1 MINPPV
7 PTPSQTTRRPLLAFL
22 VAAFYC
28 LFTLFPDSSTWMLSY
43 PGVIFWQFALLTPVV
58 ALIMQIFSGTGRWLG
73 LGLDRLVVAGTI
85 ALIQSGFTAL
95 FPQQARWY
103 GIAAMGLIAA
113 LYACNDW
120 LNDRTRRQRILTFQG
135 ILQLCF
141 IGVSLSLWTFQ
152 TALPEL
158 NRLQGL
164 EQGFGIALPFSFE
177 QIETRNWAPIGHQ
190 NYVAGYL
197 TLAIPS
203 LVGLGL
209 RAVGGSKRWIWF
221 GGAVLGM
228 IDLYTTSSRAGLM
241 GLGLGVV
248 LTMGLLLGRSNPMT
262 TPSGWV
268 VPKKY
273 LLLGSGGFL
282 GTIALILFR
291 TGRLQGLSTAT
302 AGGYVPGELAYRL
315 ITNAVGLAMGNHAP
329 LAGTGIGSAVHVY
342 ARFRP
347 VWAGR
352 EAELAYQLH
361 STPAQ
366 LWGELGILGL
376 GVWVGVLGWLGY
388 VWWQGRDRFSPLT
401 HSLFTA
407 LFAYSFQSLTDY
419 QLDNLGISGTIVIFI
434 AAIAAELRSAELD
447 VEPGVEPGVKP
458 VGIQASKRTSILQP
472 KPVAL
477 GITGLLLAAIVWL
490 IPIDRAWMISK
501 QGFEAIAT
509 IENPELKPDERT
521 AAINT
526 FTQSLETAHQLVPWE
541 PYYLQQL
548 AWVLGDLGQKTSNPD
563 FITRSIQAFETARE
577 SAPYQEFVYTSL
589 GFLRLDRNPKAATEA
604 LKKATQLVPAKRGGF
619 EALGLSLVLQQKP
632 DLAIDAFALE
642 LTRNPKALPT
652 LSRWK
657 GTPLESLILPVIQR
671 SDALYSDLINQ
682 AQDPKLIR
690 HLRSCRGA
698 LRWWTGNPSGAKAD
712 ADASDYSFLKAILS
726 LGEQSRA
733 NPKQRTPINLEAL
746 KPSLLPQT
754 IAALTA
760 WNDPGMDPSGRSRL
774 LQQAWIRTNPKP
786 IDPELL
792 DRLLQTL
799 QTSQSLDDWLKN
811 SPIRTSRRQRSGFNV
826 LSRHTD
832 GINPEDFAAVPENII
847 MQSFMGNLIP
857 EWKYYPLL
865 EIQFQSYREALWAKI

>member
-1 MINPPV
+1 MINPPALA
-7 PTPSQTTRRPLLAFL
+7 PTPRRPLLACL
-22 VAAFYC
+22 VAAFYG

-58 ALIMQIFSGTGRWLG
+58 ALIMQIFNGTGRWLG
-73 LGLDRLVVAGTI
+73 HGLDRLVMTGTI
-85 ALIQSGFTAL
+85 ALVQSGFTAL

-103 GIAAMGLIAA
+103 GIAALGMMAA

-120 LNDRTRRQRILTFQG
+120 LNNRDRRQRILTFQG

-141 IGVSLSLWTFQ
+141 VGFSLGLWAFQ
-152 TALPEL
+152 TVLPEL
-158 NRLQGL
+158 TRLQGL
-164 EQGFGIALPFSFE
+164 ERDFGMAFPFSFGPLE
-177 QIETRNWAPIGHQ
+177 NRNWAPIGHQ

-209 RAVGGSKRWIWF
+209 RAGGRQRWVWF
-221 GGAVLGM
+221 GGALLGM

-248 LTMGLLLGRSNPMT
+248 VTIGILLGRSNPIT

-273 LLLGSGGFL
+273 LFLGSGGFL
-282 GTIALILFR
+282 GAIALILFR
-291 TGRLQGLSTAT
+291 TGRLQGLSTAA

-315 ITNAVGLAMGNHAP
+315 ITNAVGLAMGTHAP
-329 LAGTGIGSAVHVY
+329 LTGAGIGSAVHVY
-342 ARFRP
+342 QRFRP

-376 GVWVGVLGWLGY
+376 SVWAGVLGWLGY
-388 VWWQGRDRFSPLT
+388 VWWLGRDRFSPLT

-434 AAIAAELRSAELD
+434 AAVAAEFRS
-447 VEPGVEPGVKP
+447 VEP
-458 VGIQASKRTSILQP
+458 VGIQASKFTSKFTSKLTSKLQP

-477 GITGLLLAAIVWL
+477 GITGLLLTAIVWL
-490 IPIDRAWMISK
+490 VPIDRAWMISK
-501 QGFEAIAT
+501 QGFDAIAT
-509 IENPELKPDERT
+509 VESPELKPDDRT

-541 PYYLQQL
+541 PYYPQQL
-548 AWVLGDLGQKTSNPD
+548 GWVLGDLGQKTSNPD
-563 FITRSIQAFETARE
+563 FTARSIQAFETARE
-577 SAPYQEFVYTSL
+577 SAPYQEFVHTNL
-589 GFLRLDRNPKAATEA
+589 GFLQLDRNPKAATEA

-619 EALGLSLVLQQKP
+619 EALGLSLVLQQKTA
-632 DLAIDAFALE
+632 LAIDAFALE

-652 LSRWK
+652 LSTWK
-657 GTPLESLILPVIQR
+657 GTPLEALIRPVIQR
-671 SDALYSDLINQ
+671 SDALYTDLMNQ
-682 AQDPKLIR
+682 AQDQKIIR
-690 HLRSCRGA
+690 HLQSCRGA
-698 LRWWTGNPSGAKAD
+698 LRWWTGNPAGATAD
-712 ADASDYSFLKAILS
+712 AEASDDRFLKAVLS
-726 LGEQSRA
+726 LGEQSRT
-733 NPKQRTPINLEAL
+733 NPKQRPTLDLESL

-754 IAALTA
+754 IDVLTA
-760 WNDPGMDPSGRSRL
+760 WNDPGIDPSRRSRL
-774 LQQAWIRTNPKP
+774 LQQAWIRTNSKP
-786 IDPELL
+786 MDPDLL
-792 DRLLQTL
+792 DRLMQTL
-799 QTSQSLDDWLKN
+799 QTAQSLDDWLKN
-811 SPIRTSRRQRSGFNV
+811 SPIRTFRRQRSGFNV

-832 GINPEDFAAVPENII
+832 GINPEDFAPVPENII

-857 EWKYYPLL
+857 EWKYYPRL